1 MDISWRLKNLMALNL
16 FLNKSNKKNPII
28 KISKNGTGAK
38 NILFLLP
45 PEPKIAQIAAYFV
58 KRDLSKEVRLLD
70 YIVHKDGLS
79 FYPEDMHSNI
89 MTFKN
94 QDLNWT
100 GTLSN
105 QSIIDRINS
114 VRYDALV
121 DLNVE
126 VQPALA
132 VVIYKLKTPIKIGFK
147 SKYSDKLYSL
157 VIEKEVTGF
166 VENQYRIIEKILG
179 L

>member
-1 MDISWRLKNLMALNL
+1 
-16 FLNKSNKKNPII
+16 
-28 KISKNGTGAK
+28 
-38 NILFLLP
+38 
-45 PEPKIAQIAAYFV
+45 
-58 KRDLSKEVRLLD
+58 
-70 YIVHKDGLS
+70 
-79 FYPEDMHSNI
+79 

>member
-1 MDISWRLKNLMALNL
+1 MALNL
-16 FLNKSNKKNPII
+16 FLNKPNKKNPVI
-28 KISKNGTGAK
+28 KISKNGSGAK

-45 PEPKIAQIAAYFV
+45 SVSKTARIAAYFV
-58 KRDLSKEVRLLD
+58 KRDLKKEVRLLD
-70 YIVHKDGLS
+70 YIVHEDGLS

-94 QDLNWT
+94 RDLNWT
-100 GTLSN
+100 GALSN
-105 QSIIDRINS
+105 QSIINKIKS
-114 VRYDALV
+114 VRYDAVV
-121 DLNVE
+121 DLNFE

-132 VVIYKLKTPIKIGFK
+132 IIILKIKAPIKIGFK
-147 SKYSDKLYSL
+147 SKYSDKLFSL

-166 VENQYRIIEKILG
+166 AENQYRIIEKILG